1 MIRFFGKI
9 LRGQSL
15 ARAMMNHAFC
25 SYTISGKVVDVGGG
39 RSPDYYDYLQKD
51 SGYQI
56 EPIDA
61 SLSGIDFESDSLP
74 HADSIADTVI
84 CANVLEHI
92 YNHTFLVGE
101 MHRIMKEEARL
112 IGFVP
117 FLVNYHP
124 DPHDYFR
131 YTEEALRKIFNTA
144 GFRDVEITMV
154 GAGPFAVNFN
164 NITLSMPYIARIFVF
179 PVYTFVDWLFV
190 MLRPDSRRRYPLGYA
205 FSMRK

>member
-1 MIRFFGKI
+1 MIKFFGKI
-9 LRGQSL
+9 VNGQSL
-15 ARAMMNHAFC
+15 ARAMMNHAFR

-39 RSPDYYDYLQKD
+39 RSPDYYEYLQKGSD
-51 SGYQI
+51 YSI
-56 EPIDA
+56 EPVDA
-61 SLSGIDFESDSLP
+61 SLSGIDFESDHLP
-74 HADSIADTVI
+74 QSDGIADTVI

-92 YNHTFLVGE
+92 YNHAFLISE
-101 MHRIMKEEARL
+101 IRRIMKNGAYF

-131 YTEEALRKIFNTA
+131 YTEEALKKMFETA
-144 GFRDVEITMV
+144 GFQEIDVTVV

-164 NITLSMPYIARIFVF
+164 NITLSLPLVVRMFVF
-179 PVYTFVDWLFV
+179 PIYTIADWLV
-190 MLRPDSRRRYPLGYA
+190 TTLRPGSRRRYPLGYV

>member
-9 LRGQSL
+9 LSGQSL
-15 ARAMMNHAFC
+15 ARAMMNHAFR

-39 RSPDYYDYLQKD
+39 RSPDYYEYLQKGSD
-51 SGYQI
+51 CKV
-56 EPIDA
+56 EPVDT
-61 SLSGIDFESDSLP
+61 SLSGINFESDHLP
-74 HADSIADTVI
+74 QADGTADTVI

-92 YNHTFLVGE
+92 YNHNFLISE
-101 MHRIMKEEARL
+101 IRRIMKGGACF

-131 YTEEALRKIFNTA
+131 YTEEALKKMFETA
-144 GFRDVEITMV
+144 GFKEIDIIVV

-164 NITLSMPYIARIFVF
+164 NITLSLPLVVKVSVF
-179 PVYTFVDWLFV
+179 PIYTLFDWLFTT
-190 MLRPDSRRRYPLGYA
+190 LRPSSRRRYPLGYV